1 MGRLFSNDDDTR
13 RRRRQQQ
20 QPTTTTNQQ
29 ETRMTSVQLSTKTLS
44 ATLLL
49 VLILGSVLCP
59 PCKAR
64 QLMQTPEERIDAL
77 CDNIVNKLKK
87 GLDQLGGAQYAVAV
101 NVIQGATDRIN
112 VEANAGNLKDE
123 IRYILVHGSMSREA
137 F

>member
-64 QLMQTPEERIDAL
+64 KLMQTPEERINAL
-77 CDNIVNKLKK
+77 CDNIGNTLSF
-87 GLDQLGGAQYAVAV
+87 GLGQLDALNAV
-101 NVIQGATDRIN
+101 NLVQGLTSRIN
-112 VEANAGNLKDE
+112 GEANAGNLKDE
-123 IRYILVHGSMSREA
+123 IIRRFARRCGYE
-137 F
+137 

>member
-64 QLMQTPEERIDAL
+64 QLMQTREERIDAL
-77 CDNIVNKLKK
+77 CDNVLTKLNNFYDTLIAN
-87 GLDQLGGAQYAVAV
+87 GANQVFLG
-101 NVIQGATDRIN
+101 TDIAIFDKR
-112 VEANAGNLKDE
+112 VYDGANAGDLKD
-123 IRYILVHGSMSREA
+123 RVLL
-137 F
+137 